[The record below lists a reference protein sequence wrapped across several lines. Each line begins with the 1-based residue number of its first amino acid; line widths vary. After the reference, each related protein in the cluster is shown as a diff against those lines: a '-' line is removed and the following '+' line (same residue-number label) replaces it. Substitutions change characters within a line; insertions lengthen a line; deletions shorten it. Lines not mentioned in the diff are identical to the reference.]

1 MQEKSLPSPLVIVR
15 GAGDI
20 STGTIHRLFKA
31 GFDVLVLETERPSAI
46 RRRVAFSEA
55 VYDGAATVEGVT
67 ATRIADT
74 GEISATLARG
84 EVPLLVDPSGESI
97 RLLRPAAVVD
107 AILAKRN
114 LGTSMDMAPLT
125 VALGPGFMA
134 GRDVRY
140 VIETMRGHDLGRI
153 IASGSATPNTGVPG
167 MIGGYGAERVIHAPA
182 AGVFRLLRDRSD
194 EWFLVMAGSGK
205 DEQDIARYSAAL
217 NLSDRVCFTGLI
229 KDRDLLR
236 GLYLASDLLFF
247 PSVFDNAPLV
257 LREAAVLGV
266 PTLAVEGS
274 NAAGAIR
281 KNVSGFTA
289 AATPEAMRDE
299 IIRIFGTG
307 NIREIGKNAQAMIP
321 VSWEKLIPMAL
332 ERYRTVIE
340 RYGKTR

>member
-1 MQEKSLPSPLVIVR
+1 MQEKILPSPLVIVR

-55 VYDGAATVEGVT
+55 GYDGAATVEGVT

-182 AGVFRLLRDRSD
+182 AGVFQLLRDIGSVV
-194 EWFLVMAGSGK
+194 EAGEAVGC
-205 DEQDIARYSAAL
+205 IATPEGDVPVRAKIA
-217 NLSDRVCFTGLI
+217 G
-229 KDRDLLR
+229 LLR
-236 GLYLASDLLFF
+236 GILRDGYTVPKGFKLADVDPRLDQLKNCATISDKARCIAG
-247 PSVFDNAPLV
+247 SVLELV
-257 LREAAVLGV
+257 
-266 PTLAVEGS
+266 S
-274 NAAGAIR
+274 
-281 KNVSGFTA
+281 
-289 AATPEAMRDE
+289 
-299 IIRIFGTG
+299 
-307 NIREIGKNAQAMIP
+307 AQANM
-321 VSWEKLIPMAL
+321 EKRPC
-332 ERYRTVIE
+332 
-340 RYGKTR
+340 